1 MFDPL
6 SSLARERPELAK
18 PGLFG
23 FGAAGYDPQAAAR
36 SYSQQRQMGIGDL
49 LLENR
54 IIFLAGPIMDD
65 NANNIVMKLLYLQS
79 ENRHQDV
86 HMYVNSPGGSVTA
99 TMAIYDTMQF
109 LSCDVATY
117 CVGMAAS
124 GGAIVLAGGTKGKR
138 FCLPHAKMMIH
149 QPHGEVGG
157 QVSDIEIQAQ
167 DILATRDAL
176 NKVLAHHTGQTVEQI
191 ALDTARDRYLTA
203 QQAKEYGLID
213 EILAKAT
220 SAKGA

>member
-6 SSLARERPELAK
+6 SSLAGERPELT
-18 PGLFG
+18 PFG
-23 FGAAGYDPQAAAR
+23 FGMAGPGPQAAAR

>member
-1 MFDPL
+1 MNGDW
-6 SSLARERPELAK
+6 RN
-18 PGLFG
+18 
-23 FGAAGYDPQAAAR
+23 AAR
-36 SYSQQRQMGIGDL
+36 GYTQQRQMGIGDL

-54 IIFLAGPIMDD
+54 IIFIAGPIMDD
-65 NANNIVMKLLYLQS
+65 TANSTVMKLLYLQS

-138 FCLPHAKMMIH
+138 YALPHAKMMIH

-167 DILATRDAL
+167 DILSTRDTL
-176 NKVLAHHTGQTVEQI
+176 NKILAAHTGQTVERI
-191 ALDTARDRYLTA
+191 AEDTARDRYLTSE
-203 QQAKEYGLID
+203 QAKEYGLID

-220 SAKGA
+220 TAKGA